1 MSETV
6 RSALRRGWCPG
17 ALRPMATGDGLLVR
31 VHPSGGRLSAADLRL
46 LARLARDTGNGLVD
60 LTGRGNLQI
69 RGVSAASH
77 SELVAGLIDGGLVD
91 PGEEAG
97 PYRLTVV
104 SPLAGR
110 DTTDFIDAAALA
122 ATIEGL
128 RRSIPGLP
136 AKTAV
141 IVDGGGVLP
150 LDEQT
155 ADLRLRAVSPATV
168 LVGLPDGSWLGPAR
182 PDIVHGLLGA
192 FLGRLAE
199 RHQAQPALVRRL
211 RDLSKAELLALAAPA
226 GLAAAPAPP
235 RRAPPLRAGLLQESA
250 GLSAVLFGAPF
261 GRCTAVQ
268 LASLADIAEAAG
280 CADVRLSPWRGLA
293 MTGLAA
299 PEPVLTSI
307 AALGLIVSPDDP
319 RLAVRACPGAPACS
333 RGEVPAQ
340 EDAAT
345 FAIAAATR
353 LAGGMT
359 LHVSGCAKG
368 CAQPGIADVTLVGHD
383 GAYHIVLDGTAAGSS
398 IARRSAV
405 DLVSDFASDGDIRRH
420 FQGVSSS

>member
-1 MSETV
+1 MSEAV

-31 VHPSGGRLSAADLRL
+31 VHPSGGRLSARDLRL
-46 LARLARDTGNGLVD
+46 LARLGRDTGNGLVD

-69 RGVSAASH
+69 RGVNAARH
-77 SELVAGLIDGGLVD
+77 SDLVAGLIDGGLVD
-91 PGEEAG
+91 PDEDVG

-110 DTTDFIDAAALA
+110 DPTDFIDAAAFA
-122 ATIEGL
+122 ATIEAL
-128 RRSIPGLP
+128 RRSIQGLP
-136 AKTAV
+136 AKTGIV
-141 IVDGGGVLP
+141 VDGGGALP
-150 LDEQT
+150 LDAQA
-155 ADLRLRAVSPATV
+155 ADLRLRAVSPDTA

-182 PDIVHGLLGA
+182 LGIVHGLVAAL
-192 FLGRLAE
+192 LRRLAE
-199 RHQAQPALVRRL
+199 RHQGQPTLVRRL
-211 RDLSKAELLALAAPA
+211 RDLPRTELLALAATA
-226 GLAAAPAPP
+226 GLGETAAPP
-235 RRAPPLRAGLLQESA
+235 RRVPAPLAGLFQERDGTHA
-250 GLSAVLFGAPF
+250 ILLGAPF
-261 GRCTAVQ
+261 GRCTAAQ
-268 LASLADIAEAAG
+268 LDRLADIAEAAG
-280 CADVRLSPWRGLA
+280 AADIRLSPWRGLA
-293 MTGLAA
+293 MTGLTT
-299 PEPVLTSI
+299 PEPVLSGI
-307 AALGLIVSPDDP
+307 AGLGLIIEPEDP

-340 EDAAT
+340 DDAAIL
-345 FAIAAATR
+345 AVAAARR

-398 IARRSAV
+398 SARRSAV
-405 DLVSDFASDGDIRRH
+405 ELAADLASDGDIRRH